1 MSHLQESSPS
11 ELGAG
16 DPRAFATFPALFQER
31 VTATPDA
38 PAVESGEVSWT
49 YAELNARANRIA
61 HWLIGRGVGP
71 ERLVGVS
78 LPRSAEQV
86 AVLLGIM
93 KAGGAYLPID
103 ADYPGERVRYMAAD
117 AAPALVLTTRATAGG
132 LAADLS
138 AGRACPDVVAVDE
151 PALVRAWARH
161 PDSDPVDTDRAAPLD
176 PAHPAYVIYTS
187 GSTGRPKG
195 VTVTHTGL
203 AALRAVHTAR
213 FELAPGSRVLQCA
226 SPSFDVSVWD
236 LIMGLTTGV
245 TLVLPQQP
253 RLVGDEL
260 AAALADRRI
269 THVSLPPSVVNTLP
283 ADAPRTLT
291 GLRVLSL
298 AGEACP
304 PDLIARWAPG
314 RLVMNAYGP
323 TETTCAA
330 TVARLLP
337 APRVPIGTAV
347 PGTRLHVLDD
357 RLVPVA
363 AGSPGELY
371 VAGPG
376 VARGYLGRPG
386 TTADRFVADPFGAP
400 GERMYRTGDL
410 VRQADDGQLEYLG
423 RTDDQ
428 IKIRG
433 LRIEVGEI
441 EATLA
446 SHPRVSQAVVIA
458 HEGRDSGR
466 QLVGY
471 AVPADAAVDAV
482 AAGGSRAGG
491 GTGYLDLS
499 SGFATGELRTF
510 LARRLPDFMVPA
522 TVMVLDRLP
531 LTTNG
536 KVDKK
541 ALPEPE
547 FKGSAYRAPRTVEEE
562 VLAGAFAAVLG
573 LDRVGID
580 DDFFAVG
587 GDSIQ
592 SIQVVS
598 RARAE
603 GLEISAREVFESRTV
618 ARLAEAAV
626 ANKLS
631 GAVTVLEEL
640 EGGGVGW
647 MPLLPVAR
655 LLRGWGPGFDRFL
668 QAMVLDLP
676 AGISEQ
682 QLVGVLGAVIDRHDL
697 LRAKLVEDGGGGLE
711 VAPAGSV
718 DVAGLLKRVECDG
731 VWESEAWHAALMAEL
746 EAVAASLD
754 PRAGV
759 IAKFVWFAPTGDT
772 PGRLLVALHHL
783 VVDGV
788 SWRIL
793 MPDLAVAWEQVRD
806 GRTPEL
812 PAVATSMRRWA
823 HALAEEATSD
833 KRTAELALWQQIVD
847 GPDPVLGARRLDPAV
862 DVIATLTETRVQ
874 LPTQVTEALLTTV
887 PAAFHGEVNDGLL
900 AGLALALAKWRQTR
914 GTEESSALIRLEG
927 HGREEAAAPG
937 ADLSETVGWFTSV
950 FPVRLDL
957 AGADLDDAING
968 GPAAARVLKA
978 VKEQLRAI
986 PDKGIGYGLLRHLNP
1001 HTAQV
1006 LAAHGHG
1013 QVGFNYLG
1021 RFSTHTDMPAHA
1033 QNLGFTQVP
1042 GITGLDALDAAQ
1054 DQAMP
1059 ALMEVDINASVTDTP
1074 EGPQLGALFTAPSGI
1089 LTHAEVQEL
1098 ADLWCT
1104 ALEGLARHAAQS
1116 GAGGL
1121 TPSDIPL
1128 VHATQA
1134 DIEAW
1139 EEQFPGLTDVWPTSP
1154 LQSGLLFHTAMAAEA
1169 GASFDAYQVQY
1180 VLHLSG
1186 RIDPA
1191 RMRAAGQAVL
1201 DRHPA
1206 LRTAFVNGADGGN
1219 LVQLVVDGVDLP
1231 WQEADL
1237 GDDEAV
1243 EDFLAE
1249 DLKRHFDPLR
1259 PPMLRLALARRDE
1272 ERHDLV
1278 LTAHHALFDGWSLPL
1293 LVQDLLRCYADDGA
1307 APAQPPARTYRDYLA
1322 WLAQQDPEVSAEA
1335 WRAELDGVDEP
1346 TLLAPGVRAGADS
1359 AGIAQV
1365 SVPLSAPQAQELAR
1379 RAAEAGVTLNTVVQ
1393 GAWGILLSQ
1402 LTNRQDVLLSATV
1415 AGRPPAMPGVDSV
1428 VGMFLNTLPVR
1439 VRCSPG
1445 DSIGDLLTGLQE
1457 RQAALLD
1464 HHHYGLTDIHEAT
1477 GLKALFDTI
1486 VGFESFPMD
1495 RAGIAEASAAA
1506 GIAVTGIRAFTAS
1519 HYPVTVLVYPDGP
1532 HPRLDVQYQRSVFD
1546 RDTADD
1552 LAARFARVLRQ
1563 FAADPALPVAAVDI
1577 LEPAERRRMLERAH
1591 AAAEPVPD
1599 TTVPG
1604 LVTRQTALTPDA
1616 VAVACADV
1624 TYTYRELET
1633 RADRIARELIA
1644 RGAGPEAV
1652 VGLALPRSADLVVGM
1667 LAVLKSGAGYLPIDP
1682 TYPSHRLDF
1691 VLAQARPRLILTD
1704 TATAGA
1710 LPASDVPQLRLDE
1723 LTLDGAPATP
1733 VTDADRSA
1741 PLEPDHMAYVMYT
1754 SGSTGTPKGV
1764 VITHS
1769 NVVNGVTQL
1778 AARVG
1783 GGAGVRML
1791 AGTSVNFD
1799 VSVFETFTTLATGGT
1814 VEVVRD
1820 ALALVEPGAP
1830 EVGVVS
1836 TVPSVFAEMADRI
1849 AERAGGDASAG
1860 PGTGGCTPGSGPD
1873 TLVFAGEALPASLVR
1888 RVRDAMPGVTVVN
1901 AYGQSETFY
1910 ATVFAL
1916 AADTEW
1922 QGVGSTPIGTPL
1934 GNMRTYVLGPTLTPV
1949 PPGVVGELYV
1959 AGNIG
1964 RGYHGRAAL
1973 TADRFV
1979 ADPYGPAGGRMYRTG
1994 DLARWNADGQ
2004 LEYRGRSDAQVK
2016 VRGFRI
2022 EPAEVEAAL
2031 TAHPEVAQAVVV
2043 ARDDGGPAG
2052 RRLVAYVVPDGGA
2065 GGGTAA
2071 ADGGTAGT
2079 GGGTAGAGGGVAGLR
2094 DFVAGRL
2101 PGHLV
2106 PSAFVTLERLPLAP
2120 NGKVDRGA
2128 LPEPEFAGN
2137 GYRAPRTPREEALC
2151 ALFAEVLGVRRAG
2164 IDDDFFDLGGHSLL
2178 ATKLISRIRA
2188 VLGAEVALRTLFAH
2202 PSVAGLAPALAD
2214 GPGARV
2220 PLVPAAR
2227 RPERLPLSFAQ
2238 QGLWF
2243 LDKLQGPSATY
2254 NMPYVLHLT
2263 GALDVPALE
2272 SALGD
2277 LVARHEP
2284 LRTLCPTTG
2293 GKPHQHVL
2301 DPSEATVELR
2311 VREVAEDDLDAAVAG
2326 AARHAFDL
2334 AGEVPLRAHLFT
2346 LGAERAALVLVFH
2359 HIAVDGWSLA
2369 PLTRDLT
2376 AAYTARLAGAAPD
2389 WPPLP
2394 VRYADHTLWQHELLG
2409 APDDPD
2415 SLLSGRHAYWE
2426 EQLADLPEQITLPGD
2441 RPRPAALA
2449 HTGDTATFALDAE
2462 LHRGLVDL
2470 ARSSGATVHMVLQ
2483 AATAA
2488 LLTRLGAGTDIA
2500 VGSGSAGR
2508 ADDQLTDVVGM
2519 FVNTLVLRTDT
2530 SGNPAFTDL
2539 LAQVRETSLA
2549 AYAHEVPFETLVE
2562 RLNPRRSTS
2571 RHPLFQVALTLQNN
2585 EEARFELPGLRV
2597 RAETV
2602 GTGTSRYDLLLSVA
2616 EEFAGAGGSGASGA
2630 SGASGGSGRGGTPAG
2645 VAVEVEYSTE
2655 LFDAAT
2661 VEAFLDRWRRLLTA
2675 VVADPGVRVG
2685 AVDLLTEAER
2695 RLLLA
2700 PAEEV
2705 PYFEAAASDAV
2716 VSGAAVPEA
2725 AALGATTLAELFEA
2739 RVLAHP
2745 DGPAAVDGEHS
2756 CSYVELNE
2764 RANRIAHWLI
2774 GRGIGPE
2781 QVVAVLLPRSCE
2793 QLAAVLGIAKA
2804 GATHLPIDPTYPADR
2819 IAFLA
2824 EDARPALVLT
2834 DAATAD
2840 GLPPELRDALDGA
2853 EGPGGLGASGDLSAH
2868 GPGDLGGLVA
2878 VDAPDIRAA
2887 WRQAPTT
2894 DPTDADRTA
2903 PLTPAHAAYLIYTSG
2918 STGRPKGVVATHT
2931 GLAGLGAALAERA
2944 RVTSDSRVLQLSS
2957 VSFDASVLE
2966 YAMAFRSGATLVV
2979 PAQPRLV
2986 GQELMREL
2994 AEQRITHAFIPPS
3007 VLATLPPEAPAALT
3021 DLRDLVVGAEA
3032 CPPDLVAR
3040 WSPGRRLLNGYG
3052 PTEITALATISRPM
3066 TGARV
3071 PIGLPLPR
3079 TRLHVLDEHLA
3090 LTPPGT
3096 PGELYVEGAGLARG
3110 YLGRPALTADRFV
3123 ANPHGAP
3130 GSRLYRTGDLVRRA
3144 ADGQLEYL
3152 GRTDDQVK
3160 VRGIRIEPGEIQ
3172 AALTAHPGVAQ
3183 AVVTVREGNGSRHL
3197 VGHVVPVGSSA
3208 PVESDAFSDLD
3219 VDLATVVSAR
3229 ELRRFLA
3236 ARLPEFMV
3244 PAVFVVL
3251 DRLPLTP
3258 NGKVDHRALPEPEFT
3273 GGDYRAPRSAAEQV
3287 LAGAFAEVLGLGRVG
3302 VDDDFFAV
3310 GGDSIRS
3317 IQVVSRARAQGVEIT
3332 PRQIFECR
3340 TVAELAV
3347 AAAPE
3352 GPGADTAL
3360 PVLEELEGGGVGWMP
3375 LLPVARHLTAELGSH
3390 IGRFSQSS
3398 VLDLPAGIDEAGLV
3412 ATLRAVVDHH
3422 DVLRSRFM
3430 SESEGAEGGLEVAAP
3445 GSVDVAPLVHR
3456 VECDGDW
3463 DPATWQQTAEAELD
3477 AATGRLDP
3485 AAGVMAQFV
3494 WFDTAGAETTGA
3506 ETTGAETP
3514 GRLIVVLHHL
3524 VVDGVSWRILV
3535 PDLAAA
3541 WEQVKA
3547 GRTPQLAP
3555 VATSLRRWSHALKDE
3570 ANSETRT
3577 AELPLWQR
3585 VLDGPDP
3592 DLGARPFDSSVDTA
3606 ATVDHLWVELPVA
3619 VTDSLL
3625 TTVPAAFH
3633 GGVNDGLLAALA
3645 LAVSRWRDERG
3656 VAESSTLIRLEG
3668 HGREEYVAPGADVSR
3683 TLGWFTSM
3691 FPVRL
3696 DVAGHDVAEAFAGG
3710 RAAGSVVKAVK
3721 EQLLAVP
3728 DKGIGFGLL
3737 RYLNP
3742 DTARALEGR
3751 PTGQIAF
3758 NYLGRFS
3765 ADDMP
3770 EELRGLGWSI
3780 APDTDA
3786 LIADPDAEMPALATV
3801 ELNAYVTDGA
3811 GGPRLSA
3818 RFGFPA
3824 GLLAEGEVRR
3834 LADLWREALDGLTRH
3849 AATPDAGGLTPSD
3862 VPLVSVGQSDIEA
3875 WEAAHPGLTDV
3886 WPLTPMQ
3893 SGLLYHSALGAD
3905 EHDAYQVRLVLHLS
3919 GQVDPERMRAAGQA
3933 LLDRYANLRAAFVT
3947 DARGEQVQLIVDG
3960 VQLPW
3965 TEADFSDLPARERE
3979 AALEGLLA
3987 EDQVTHFDPAS
3998 APLLR
4003 MCLVK
4008 MDDNLSELVFSA
4020 HHVLYDGWSFP
4031 MLIQDLLRLYGSH
4044 GDATDLPRVRSY
4056 REFLAWLSQQDRGEA
4071 ARAWAQ
4077 EMDGVEEPTLLAP
4090 GAPDTPGRSEPGT
4103 VEVPLPTEDARTL
4116 SRRASELG
4124 ITLNTLV
4131 QGAWALTLGQL
4142 TGRQDV
4148 TFGATVSG
4156 RPPSV
4161 TGVDTMVGLFINT
4174 LPVRVTA
4181 EPGQTLAQLLT
4192 GLQDRQAALLDHQ
4205 HHSLSDIQ
4213 QAVGLD
4219 SLFDTM
4225 VGFDSYPIDTVS
4237 LADAYSAA
4245 GVAVTGLGAVSGTHY
4260 PLTVVADAEPRLR
4273 LLLQYQ
4279 HHVFDR
4285 AAVVSVAERF
4295 ARVLRQLAEDPQLPV
4310 GRLDTLSPAEREQV
4324 LHAFNDTGPSVPES
4338 TLPRLF
4344 ERQVAA
4350 TPDAVAV
4357 THRGTSWTYRT
4368 LDERANRV
4376 AHWLLAQGA
4385 GPGRIIGTALPRSA
4399 ELIAVLL
4406 GIAKAGAAHLPVDP
4420 DYPADRIAQV
4430 IGDARPALTLTTLAT
4445 APRLP
4450 DDLPT
4455 RVVAVDA
4462 PDVRAAWERAATTS
4476 PGDADRGAPLTTAH
4490 TAYVIHTSG
4499 STGRPKGVAVP
4510 HAGLAGLGT
4519 ALAARARVSPGSRV
4533 LQLASAAFDASILEC
4548 TMALC
4553 GGAALV
4559 VPEQPRLA
4567 GEELARCLAEHRITH
4582 AFIPPSVL
4590 ATLPADAPGTLTGL
4604 RGLLVGA
4611 EACPPDLAARWAP
4624 GRRLLNVYGP
4634 TEATSVTTLS
4644 EPLTGERAPIGTPLP
4659 HARLYV
4665 LDPWLALTPPG
4676 APGELYIEG
4685 PGLAHGYLGQP
4696 ALTAARFTANP
4707 YGPPGS
4713 RLYRTG
4719 DLVRLGSDGQL
4730 EYLGRTDDQVKVRG
4744 FRIEPGEIQ
4753 AVLTAQTAVSQ
4764 AVVTT
4769 RHDDAG
4775 ELRLVA
4781 YVVPAPSAEL
4791 SVPALRDTLAE
4802 RLPAPMVPSAFVT
4815 LDAIPLTVGGKVDR
4829 RALPAPER
4837 AVGGAGRAPR
4847 SPREETLCAL
4857 FADVLDASAVTVDDG
4872 FFDLGGHSLL
4882 ATKLISRI
4890 RTALG
4895 VEVTLRTLFTHPTVA
4910 GLAAALGDGGPSVTQ
4925 APLVRADRRPER
4937 LPLSFAQRRLWFL
4950 HRLEGPS
4957 ATYNMPFVLRLGG
4970 ALDVAALESAVCDVV
4985 ARHETLRT
4993 VFPMA
4998 DGKPYQQVLDPRAAR
5013 PPLRVRRVTDAEL
5026 PGALDESAR
5035 YAFDL
5040 SAEIPVRAW
5049 LFEVGPD
5056 EHVLTVVVHHIAG
5069 DGWSLAPFARDLA
5082 AAYTARRAGDA
5093 PAWEPLPVQYA
5104 DYTLWQHDLL
5114 GDADDPGS
5122 RFSEQYAYWAR
5133 QLGGLPEQV
5142 TLPADRPRPA
5152 ALSSRGD
5159 LVRLSLDADLHQGVT
5174 DLARG
5179 AGATPFMVLQAAM
5192 AALLTRLGAGTDIP
5206 IGSGVAGRTDENL
5219 KDLIGL
5225 FVNTLV
5231 LRTDTSGDP
5240 AFADLLARVRE
5251 TSLAAYS
5258 HQDIPFEGLVERL
5271 NPQRSPSHH
5280 PLFQIVLVLQNNEE
5294 ARFDLPGLQVRTV
5307 TTGTGTSRYD
5317 VLLSLSET
5325 FRDRTTPA
5333 GVTVDVEYSTDL
5345 FDPATIEVFV
5355 ARWERLLRA
5364 VVADPGLRIG
5374 AADLLTGAE
5383 RAELL
5388 AAPERADADVA
5399 PATLPELFEAAV
5411 RATPSATAVESGKLL
5426 WSYAELNERAN
5437 RIAHWLIG
5445 QGIGPEDLVG
5455 VAVPRSCEQVAA
5467 VLGVTKAGA
5476 AHLPVDPEYP
5486 ADRVAHLVGDARPAL
5501 VLTTRETARRLP
5513 ADLSARLTAVDAP
5526 ETLAAWARSA
5536 ATDPT
5541 DTDRTAALT
5550 PAHPAYVIYTS
5561 GSTGRP
5567 KGVTLTHAG
5576 LAPLRATQLRDLA
5589 PGPGARV
5596 LQAAS
5601 TGFDVA
5607 AWDLLM
5613 SLTTGATLILPPQPR
5628 LVGDELARA
5637 LAGRRVTHVT
5647 LPPSVVATLPAD
5659 APETLGGLR
5668 VLTVAGEAC
5677 PPELAARWAPGRRLM
5692 NGYGPT
5698 EVTCDATM
5706 ARLTSGPRVPI
5717 GTAAVGTRLYVLDER
5732 LGLTPPGVPGELY
5745 VAGPGLAR
5753 GYLGRAALTADRFV
5767 ADPYGP
5773 AGSRMYRT
5781 GDLVRRAADGQLEY
5795 LGRGDEQLKIRGFRV
5810 EPGEVQAALTDQPGV
5825 ARAVVTTHDT
5835 EAGDRRL
5842 VAYVVPATDDDTGER
5857 HVAQW
5862 RNVYDAVY
5870 GEAPDV
5876 PLGTDFHGWN
5886 STYTGRPLPI
5896 EEMREWRDATVALI
5910 REHRPRHVLEIGAGS
5925 GLLLGPLAPDVES
5938 YWATDLSAASVDR
5951 LAALTGHWDHVRV
5964 RHQPAHDFTG
5974 LPAGHFDTIVLN
5986 SVAQYFPGHPYLTRV
6001 LDRAVAH
6008 LAPGGRVVVGDIRH
6022 HGLLPALQTAAHA
6035 PRDGI
6040 TTTPGLYD
6048 AVQRSVLT
6056 EEELLVHPGY
6066 FTDYA
6071 HRNPDT
6077 TGVDIRLKQ
6086 ATAHNEL
6093 SRHRYDAVLHTAPRP
6108 ADLTTAPTLSWP
6120 GDGDPADPAATLSG
6134 LTAAADGPLRV
6145 TGIPNARLTREV
6157 AAHRAAS
6164 GHTPLEHI
6172 RHLLAHADTTA
6183 VDPEDVHR
6191 WARER
6196 GRTVRTTWSGHALD
6210 AFDALILPP
6219 GADGAHVGTYA
6230 GTAPP
6235 AAPANSP
6242 AGTAATADL
6251 LTAVRRSLKER
6262 LPAPMVPS
6270 ALVPV
6275 TEVPLTPNGKINYRA
6290 LPSPDHRSAGDGRAP
6305 RTPREEILCALF
6317 AEALALPAPVT
6328 VDDDFFD
6335 LGGHS
6340 LLATKL
6346 ISRIRTALGAE
6357 LPLRLLFA
6365 HPTVARL
6372 APHLDTAARAQTPL
6386 APAVRQPERL
6396 PLSFAQQRLWFLHQL
6411 EGPSPTYNM
6420 PFVLHLTGDLDV
6432 EALTAALGD
6441 VVARHETLRTVFP
6454 VTDGKPHQHVLDP
6467 REAPLD
6473 LPVRRVREDEL
6484 PAAVA
6489 AAARHAFS
6497 LTDEPPLRACL
6508 FTLTP
6513 TRSVLVL
6520 VLHHIAADGWSLTPL
6535 TRDLTTA
6542 YTARRAGGAPDW
6554 VPLPVQYADYT
6565 LWQHD
6570 LLGDADDPDSRYGRQ
6585 HAYWADRLAELPE
6598 QVTLPADRPRPAN
6611 PAHTGAFT
6619 RFTVDARLHQRV
6631 TELARAAGATVQMV
6645 FQAAM
6650 AALLSRLG
6658 AGDDIAIGTPIAGRT
6673 DAGLDDLVGFF
6684 VNTLVLRTDTSGN
6697 PAFTDL
6703 LAQVREASLAAYTH
6717 QDVPFESLVE
6727 KLNPRRSASRHPLFQ
6742 VALAL
6747 QNNEQAHFD
6756 LPGLRVRTEGAAT
6769 GTSRYDLLLT
6779 LSERFEGRATPA
6791 GLVIGVEY
6799 STELFDAATVEA
6811 FVDRWRRLLAA
6822 VAADPALRIGDADL
6836 LTTAERDRLLAPA
6849 ELPDEAAVEPVTL
6862 PALFRARVRATP
6874 DAPAVVEGARTW
6886 SYGELNERANRI
6898 AHWLIGQGVRP
6909 EQPVGVALPR
6919 SGEQIAAVLGITKA
6933 GAAHLPVDPSYPADR
6948 ITFLTADARPAL
6960 VLTDRSTARDLPA
6973 ELPAPLVHLDAPEVR
6988 DALARARDTDPTDA
7002 DRTTPLTPAHL
7013 AYVIHTSGSTGRP
7026 KGVAATHAG
7035 LAGLGAALAVRAGV
7049 TADSRVLQ
7057 LSSASFDASVLEYTM
7072 AFRAGAALVVP
7083 DQPRLAGQELADALA
7098 EHRITH
7104 AFVPPSVLATLPADA
7119 PRALTG
7125 LRTLMVGAE
7134 ACPSDLVDRWAPGRR
7149 LLNGYGPT
7157 ETTALATI
7165 SRPMADGRAPIGV
7178 PLPHTRAHVLDER
7191 LGLTPP
7197 GTPGELYIEGPALA
7211 RGYLGQPALTASR
7224 FTANPYGPP
7233 GSRLYRTGDLVR
7245 LGADGQL
7252 EYLGR
7257 TDDQVKIRGFRIEP
7271 GEIQAALTAQP
7282 SVSQAVVTTRQS
7294 DKDDLRLIAY
7304 VVPAVPGELPLPELR
7319 TALQEQLP
7327 AHLVPSAI
7335 VPLDA
7340 VPLTP
7345 NGKVDRRALPAP
7357 GLPAT
7362 TGGRAPR
7369 SPREEI
7375 LCTLFAEVLGIGEVG
7390 VDDSFFDLGGHSLL
7404 ATTLISRIRTTLGAE
7419 VPLRVVFVHAT
7430 AARLAAH
7437 LDDATDGDNSLDVL
7451 LPLRTGGDLP
7461 PLFCVHQGGG
7471 DSWSYANLLPLL
7483 SADFPVYGLQSRLLR
7498 HPDDVPASID
7508 EIAADCVE
7516 QMRRVQPT
7524 GPYHLLGHSFGG
7536 IVSHAMAALLERS
7549 GERVEVIV
7557 SLDSEPARPV
7567 PDHEL
7572 ERMDDTGR
7580 IYATLLE
7587 LMGADPET
7595 DRLTYEQFTEAAR
7608 TTGTALGSL
7617 SEEEVAALVRRT
7629 RHFVRLAGQ
7638 HRHER
7643 VSTDML
7649 LFAATDREPPLVTA
7663 EMWQGYVDGDITRHL
7678 VRSKHHTLVRPDVL
7692 RSVVPLVEERL
7703 RRSAGAPGGPRSA

>member
-1 MSHLQESSPS
+1 MTHHQESSAADTA
-11 ELGAG
+11 ELRAG
-16 DPRAFATFPALFQER
+16 DPRSFATFPALFQER
-31 VTATPDA
+31 VAATPDA
-38 PAVESGEVSWT
+38 PAVESGDLSWT
-49 YAELNARANRIA
+49 YGELNARANRIA

-103 ADYPGERVRYMAAD
+103 SDYPGERVRYMAAD
-117 AAPALVLTTRATAGG
+117 AAPALVLTTRAAATG
-132 LAADLS
+132 LSADLS
-138 AGRACPDVVAVDE
+138 AGQAEQPGQTHQPGRTGHTSQTGQESAQAGPEVVAVDE

-161 PDSDPVDTDRAAPLD
+161 PDTDPTEADRIAPLD

-203 AALRAVHTAR
+203 AALRAVHAAR
-213 FELAPGSRVLQCA
+213 FGLTPGSRVLQCA

-236 LIMGLTTGV
+236 LIMSLTTGV
-245 TLVLPQQP
+245 TLVLPPQL

-260 AAALADRRI
+260 AATLAHRRI

-283 ADAPRTLT
+283 ADAPRALT
-291 GLRVLSL
+291 ELRVLSL

-357 RLVPVA
+357 RLAPVPQ
-363 AGSPGELY
+363 GSPGELY

-400 GERMYRTGDL
+400 GHRMYRTGDL
-410 VRQADDGQLEYLG
+410 VREADDGQLEYLG

-428 IKIRG
+428 VKIRG

-446 SHPRVSQAVVIA
+446 SHPRVTQAVVIA
-458 HEGRDSGR
+458 HEGRGSGK

-471 AVPADAAVDAV
+471 AVPADADSAS
-482 AAGGSRAGG
+482 AGGSRAGG

-547 FKGSAYRAPRTVEEE
+547 FKGGAYRAPRTAEEE

-573 LDRVGID
+573 LERVGID

-603 GLEISAREVFESRTV
+603 GLEVSAREVFESRTV
-618 ARLAEAAV
+618 ARLAEVAV
-626 ANKLS
+626 ANRLS

-647 MPLLPVAR
+647 MPLLPVAQ

-676 AGISEQ
+676 EGIEAG
-682 QLVGVLGAVIDRHDL
+682 QLAATLSAVIDRHDL
-697 LRAKLVEDGGGGLE
+697 LRARLVESDGGGGLE

-718 DVAGLLKRVECDG
+718 DVNALITRVECDG
-731 VWESEAWHAALMAEL
+731 DWASAAWHASLMAEL
-746 EAVAASLD
+746 ETAAASLD
-754 PRAGV
+754 PASGV
-759 IAKFVWFAPTGDT
+759 IARFVWFDPTDAGDGAA

-812 PAVATSMRRWA
+812 APVATSMRRWA
-823 HALAEEATSD
+823 HALAEEATST
-833 KRTAELALWQQIVD
+833 KRTAELELWQSIVE
-847 GPDPVLGARRLDPAV
+847 GPDPVLGARRLDPAL

-874 LPTQVTEALLTTV
+874 LPAQVTEALLTTV

-914 GTEESSALIRLEG
+914 GTDESSSLIRLEG

-957 AGADLDDAING
+957 TDADLDDALNG

-1001 HTAQV
+1001 HTAHV

-1033 QNLGFTQVP
+1033 QGLGFTQATDVEE
-1042 GITGLDALDAAQ
+1042 LAELDAAQ

-1059 ALMEVDINASVTDTP
+1059 APAEVDINASVTDTP
-1074 EGPQLGALFTAPSGI
+1074 QGPQLGALFTAPTGV
-1089 LTHAEVQEL
+1089 LTRAEVQEL

-1104 ALEGLARHAAQS
+1104 ALEGLARHAAQT

-1128 VHATQA
+1128 VTATQS

-1139 EEQFPGLTDVWPTSP
+1139 EEQFPGLSDVWPTSP
-1154 LQSGLLFHTAMAAEA
+1154 LQSGLLFHTAMAAES
-1169 GASFDAYQVQY
+1169 GTSFDAYQVQY

-1186 RIDPA
+1186 RIEPA
-1191 RMRAAGQAVL
+1191 RMRAAGQAML

-1206 LRTAFVNGADGGN
+1206 LRTAFVNGTDGGD
-1219 LVQLVVDGVDLP
+1219 LVQLVVDGVELP
-1231 WQEADL
+1231 WQEVDL
-1237 GDDEAV
+1237 GGTEQAF

-1249 DLKRHFDPLR
+1249 DLKHHFDPLR
-1259 PPMLRLALARRDE
+1259 PPMLRLSLIKRDEKRDGERDE

-1278 LTAHHALFDGWSLPL
+1278 FTAHHALFDGWSLPL
-1293 LVQDLLRCYADDGA
+1293 LVQDLLRCYADGGA
-1307 APAQPPARTYRDYLA
+1307 QARPPARTYRDYLA

-1335 WRAELDGVDEP
+1335 WRHELDGVDEP

-1359 AGIAQV
+1359 AGIDQV
-1365 SVPLSAPQAQELAR
+1365 SVPLSAPRARELGR

-1393 GAWGILLSQ
+1393 GAWGLLLSQ
-1402 LTNRQDVLLSATV
+1402 LTNRQDVVLSATV
-1415 AGRPPAMPGVDSV
+1415 AGRPPTMPGVDSI

-1439 VRCSPG
+1439 FRCAPSG
-1445 DSIGDLLTGLQE
+1445 TLADLLTGLQE

-1464 HHHYGLTDIHEAT
+1464 HHHYGLTEIHEAT

-1486 VGFESFPMD
+1486 IGFESFPMD
-1495 RAGIAEASAAA
+1495 RSGIAEASAAA
-1506 GIAVTGIRAFTAS
+1506 GITVSGIRAFTAS
-1519 HYPVTVLVYPDGP
+1519 HYPVTVFVYPDGP
-1532 HPRLDVQYQRSVFD
+1532 QPRLDLQYQRNVFD
-1546 RDTADD
+1546 RETADD

-1577 LEPAERRRMLERAH
+1577 LEPAEHRRLLERAH

-1604 LVTRQTALTPDA
+1604 LVARQTARTPEA
-1616 VAVACADV
+1616 VAVACGDV
-1624 TYTYRELET
+1624 TYTYRELDA
-1633 RADRIARELIA
+1633 RANRLARELIA
-1644 RGAGPEAV
+1644 RGAGPETV

-1667 LAVLKSGAGYLPIDP
+1667 LAVLRSGAGYLPIDP
-1682 TYPSHRLDF
+1682 KYPSHRLDF
-1691 VLAQARPRLILTD
+1691 VLAEARPTLILTD
-1704 TATAGA
+1704 TGTAGV

-1723 LTLDGAPATP
+1723 LTLDGSPSAP
-1733 VTDADRSA
+1733 VTDAERRA
-1741 PLEPDHMAYVMYT
+1741 PLGPDHMAYVMYT

-1764 VITHS
+1764 VITHA

-1783 GGAGVRML
+1783 GGAGTRML

-1830 EVGVVS
+1830 TVGVVS

-1849 AERAGGDASAG
+1849 AGTTTGGDTIDEPG
-1860 PGTGGCTPGSGPD
+1860 PGGRAPGSGPG

-1888 RVRDAMPGVTVVN
+1888 RVREAMPGVTVVN

-1910 ATVFAL
+1910 ATTFAL
-1916 AADTEW
+1916 AADADW

-1934 GNMRTYVLGPTLTPV
+1934 GNMRTYVLGPALTPV

-1979 ADPYGPAGGRMYRTG
+1979 ADPFGPAGGRMYRTG

-2016 VRGFRI
+2016 VRGFRV

-2031 TAHPEVAQAVVV
+2031 TAHPDVAQAVVV

-2052 RRLVAYVVPDGGA
+2052 RRLVAYVVRDGDGGA
-2065 GGGTAA
+2065 GEGT
-2071 ADGGTAGT
+2071 
-2079 GGGTAGAGGGVAGLR
+2079 AGLR
-2094 DFVAGRL
+2094 DFLSGRL
-2101 PGHLV
+2101 PDYLV
-2106 PSAFVTLERLPLAP
+2106 PSAFLTLERLPLTP

-2128 LPEPEFAGN
+2128 LPEPEFTGA

-2178 ATKLISRIRA
+2178 ATKLISRIRT
-2188 VLGAEVALRTLFAH
+2188 VLGAEVPLRTLFAH
-2202 PSVAGLAPALAD
+2202 PSVARLAPALAE
-2214 GPGARV
+2214 GPGART
-2220 PLVPAAR
+2220 PLAPAVR

-2243 LDKLQGPSATY
+2243 LHELQGPSATY

-2263 GALDVPALE
+2263 GTLDLHALE

-2284 LRTLCPTTG
+2284 LRTVYPTTG

-2301 DPSEATVELR
+2301 DPREAAVGLP
-2311 VREVAEDDLDAAVAG
+2311 VRDVAEDDLAAAVAG

-2334 AGEVPLRAHLFT
+2334 SGEVPLRAHLFR
-2346 LGAERAALVLVFH
+2346 LAPERSALVLVFH

-2369 PLTRDLT
+2369 PLARDLAT
-2376 AAYTARLAGAAPD
+2376 AYTARLAGTAPD

-2394 VRYADHTLWQHELLG
+2394 VRYADHTLWQHDLLG
-2409 APDDPD
+2409 AADDPD
-2415 SLLSGRHAYWE
+2415 SLLSRQHAYWA
-2426 EQLADLPEQITLPGD
+2426 EQLAGLPEQVTLPGD
-2441 RPRPAALA
+2441 RPRPPALA
-2449 HTGDTATFALDAE
+2449 HTGDTATFALDAA

-2470 ARSSGATVHMVLQ
+2470 ARSSGTTVHMVLQ

-2500 VGSGSAGR
+2500 VGSGTAGR
-2508 ADDQLTDVVGM
+2508 EDDQLTDVVGM
-2519 FVNTLVLRTDT
+2519 FVNMLVLRTDT
-2530 SGNPAFTDL
+2530 SGNPAFADL
-2539 LAQVRETSLA
+2539 LARVRETSLA
-2549 AYAHEVPFETLVE
+2549 AYAHDVPFETLVE
-2562 RLNPRRSTS
+2562 RLNPRRSAS

-2602 GTGTSRYDLLLSVA
+2602 GTGTSRYDLLLSVSETFA
-2616 EEFAGAGGSGASGA
+2616 RAGATEG
-2630 SGASGGSGRGGTPAG
+2630 GGTPAG
-2645 VAVEVEYSTE
+2645 VTVDVEYSTE
-2655 LFDAAT
+2655 LYDAAT
-2661 VEAFLDRWRRLLTA
+2661 VEAFVERWRRLLTA
-2675 VVADPGVRVG
+2675 VAADPGLRVG

-2695 RLLLA
+2695 RLLLS

-2705 PYFEAAASDAV
+2705 PHSDAVSPEAAAS
-2716 VSGAAVPEA
+2716 
-2725 AALGATTLAELFEA
+2725 GATTLAELFEDRA
-2739 RVLAHP
+2739 LAHP
-2745 DGPAAVDGEHS
+2745 DGTAVVDGQLS
-2756 CSYVELNE
+2756 WSYRELNE

-2774 GRGIGPE
+2774 GQGIGPE
-2781 QVVAVLLPRSCE
+2781 RVVAVVLPRSCE

-2824 EDARPALVLT
+2824 GDARPALTLT
-2834 DAATAD
+2834 DRATAD
-2840 GLPPELRDALDGA
+2840 GLPPEPHRA
-2853 EGPGGLGASGDLSAH
+2853 LSAL
-2868 GPGDLGGLVA
+2868 GGGLVA
-2878 VDAPDIRAA
+2878 VDAPDVRAA
-2887 WRQAPTT
+2887 WRQAPAT
-2894 DPTDADRTA
+2894 DPTDAARTT

-2918 STGRPKGVVATHT
+2918 STGHPKGVTATHT

-2944 RVTSDSRVLQLSS
+2944 RATPGSRVLQLSS

-2966 YAMAFRSGATLVV
+2966 YAMAFRSGAALVI
-2979 PAQPRLV
+2979 PGEPRLV
-2986 GQELMREL
+2986 GEEL
-2994 AEQRITHAFIPPS
+2994 ARFLADQRITHAFIPPS
-3007 VLATLPPEAPAALT
+3007 VLATLPPGAPAALT
-3021 DLRDLVVGAEA
+3021 ELRDLIVGAEA

-3066 TGARV
+3066 TDDRV

-3110 YLGRPALTADRFV
+3110 YLGQPALTASRFT
-3123 ANPHGAP
+3123 ANPYGPP

-3144 ADGQLEYL
+3144 PDGQLEYL

-3160 VRGIRIEPGEIQ
+3160 IRGIRIEPGEIQ
-3172 AALTAHPGVAQ
+3172 AALTEHPGVAQ
-3183 AVVTVREGNGSRHL
+3183 AVVTVREGNGSRQL
-3197 VGHVVPVGSSA
+3197 VGYVVPVGSPAPEISSAPVGSSA
-3208 PVESDAFSDLD
+3208 PTASSASAESHALSDLD
-3219 VDLATVVSAR
+3219 VDLATVLSAR

-3244 PAVFVVL
+3244 PGVFVVL
-3251 DRLPLTP
+3251 DRLPLTS

-3273 GGDYRAPRSAAEQV
+3273 GGDYRAPGSAEEKV
-3287 LAGAFAEVLGLGRVG
+3287 LAGVFAEVLGLGRVG

-3347 AAAPE
+3347 AAAPG
-3352 GPGADTAL
+3352 GPGASAAPAGPKEL
-3360 PVLEELEGGGVGWMP
+3360 AELEGGGVGWMP
-3375 LLPVARHLTAELGSH
+3375 LLPLARYMTAELGSA
-3390 IGRFSQSS
+3390 ISRFSQSS
-3398 VLDLPAGIDEAGLV
+3398 VLDLPEDIEEAGLV
-3412 ATLRAVVDHH
+3412 ATLTAVVDHH
-3422 DVLRSRFM
+3422 DVLRSRFLT
-3430 SESEGAEGGLEVAAP
+3430 EGEGGLEVGAP
-3445 GSVDVAPLVHR
+3445 GTVDVASLVHR
-3456 VECDGDW
+3456 VEYAGEWSSDAW
-3463 DPATWQQTAEAELD
+3463 RQAAEAELD

-3494 WFDTAGAETTGA
+3494 WFDTAGSGA
-3506 ETTGAETP
+3506 A

-3541 WEQVKA
+3541 WEHVKA
-3547 GRTPQLAP
+3547 GRTPELAP

-3570 ANSETRT
+3570 ANSDTRT
-3577 AELPLWQR
+3577 AELPLWQGI
-3585 VLDGPDP
+3585 LDGPDP
-3592 DLGARPFDSSVDTA
+3592 DLGARLFDSSVDTS

-3619 VTDSLL
+3619 VTESLL

-3645 LAVSRWRDERG
+3645 LAVSRWREERG

-3737 RYLNP
+3737 RYLNA
-3742 DTARALEGR
+3742 DTSRALEGR
-3751 PTGQIAF
+3751 STGQIAF

-3786 LIADPDAEMPALATV
+3786 LIADLNADMPALATV

-3818 RFGFPA
+3818 RFGFPT
-3824 GLLAEGEVRR
+3824 GLLAEDEVRR

-3862 VPLVSVGQSDIEA
+3862 VPLVTARQSNIEA

-3893 SGLLYHSALGAD
+3893 SGLLYHSMLGAD

-3919 GQVDPERMRAAGQA
+3919 GQVDPHRMRAAGQA

-3947 DARGEQVQLIVDG
+3947 DARGELVQLIADDVE
-3960 VQLPW
+3960 LPW
-3965 TEADFSDLPARERE
+3965 AEADLSALAPDDREVALAR
-3979 AALEGLLA
+3979 LLA
-3987 EDQVTHFDPAS
+3987 EDQVTHFDPAT

-4044 GDATDLPRVRSY
+4044 GDPADLPRVRSY
-4056 REFLAWLSQQDRGEA
+4056 REFLAWLDRQDRGEA
-4071 ARAWAQ
+4071 ARAWAR
-4077 EMDGVEEPTLLAP
+4077 ELDGVEEPTLLAP
-4090 GAPDTPGRSEPGT
+4090 GAPDSPGRAEPGM

-4131 QGAWALTLGQL
+4131 QGAWALALGQL

-4174 LPVRVTA
+4174 LPVRVAA

-4192 GLQDRQAALLDHQ
+4192 GLQERQAALLDHQ

-4213 QAVGLD
+4213 RAIGLD

-4225 VGFDSYPIDTVS
+4225 IGFDSYPIDTVS

-4245 GVAVTGLGAVSGTHY
+4245 GVAVAGLSAVSGTHY
-4260 PLTVVADAEPRLR
+4260 PLTVVADAEPQLR

-4285 AAVVSVAERF
+4285 AAVVLVAERF
-4295 ARVLRQLAEDPQLPV
+4295 ARVLRQIADDPQLPV
-4310 GRLDTLSPAEREQV
+4310 DRVDTLSSAEREQV
-4324 LHAFNDTGPSVPES
+4324 LHGFNDTGLSVPQL
-4338 TLPRLF
+4338 TLPQLF
-4344 ERQVAA
+4344 ERHAA
-4350 TPDAVAV
+4350 AMPDAVAV
-4357 THRGTSWTYRT
+4357 THGGTSWTYRT

-4376 AHWLLAQGA
+4376 AHWLLAQGV
-4385 GPGRIIGTALPRSA
+4385 GTDQLVGTALPRSA

-4406 GIAKAGAAHLPVDP
+4406 GIAKAGAAHLPIDP
-4420 DYPADRIAQV
+4420 EYPADRIAHL
-4430 IGDARPALTLTTLAT
+4430 IRDARPALTLTTLDT

-4455 RVVAVDA
+4455 RAVAVDA
-4462 PDVRAAWERAATTS
+4462 PDVRAAWEGAAATR
-4476 PGDADRGAPLTTAH
+4476 PGDADRSAPLTTAH
-4490 TAYVIHTSG
+4490 TAYVIYTSG
-4499 STGRPKGVAVP
+4499 STGRPKGVTVT

-4519 ALAARARVSPGSRV
+4519 ALAARARVARGSRV
-4533 LQLASAAFDASILEC
+4533 LQLASAAFDASVLEH

-4567 GEELARCLAEHRITH
+4567 GQELADTLAGHRITH

-4590 ATLPADAPGTLTGL
+4590 ATLPADAPDTLTAL
-4604 RGLLVGA
+4604 RGLMVGA

-4634 TEATSVTTLS
+4634 TETTSVSTLS

-4659 HARLYV
+4659 HTRMYV
-4665 LDPWLALTPPG
+4665 LDARLNLTPPG

-4685 PGLAHGYLGQP
+4685 AGLARGYLGRP
-4696 ALTAARFTANP
+4696 ALTASRFTANP

-4719 DLVRLGSDGQL
+4719 DLVRLAPDGQL
-4730 EYLGRTDDQVKVRG
+4730 EFLGRTDDQVKVRG

-4753 AVLTAQTAVSQ
+4753 AALTAQPAVAQ
-4764 AVVTT
+4764 AVVTAHQDESGD
-4769 RHDDAG
+4769 R
-4775 ELRLVA
+4775 RLVA
-4781 YVVPAPSAEL
+4781 YVVPAASAEL
-4791 SVPALRDTLAE
+4791 SVPALRDALTEL
-4802 RLPAPMVPSAFVT
+4802 LPAPMVPSAFVT

-4837 AVGGAGRAPR
+4837 ASGGAGRAPR
-4847 SPREETLCAL
+4847 SPREEVLCAL
-4857 FADVLDASAVTVDDG
+4857 FAEVLDAAAVTVDDS

-4895 VEVTLRTLFTHPTVA
+4895 AEVALRTLFTHPTVA
-4910 GLAAALGDGGPSVTQ
+4910 GLAAALDDGGPSATQ
-4925 APLVRADRRPER
+4925 APLVRVERRPER
-4937 LPLSFAQRRLWFL
+4937 LPLSFAQQRLWFL

-4957 ATYNMPFVLRLGG
+4957 ATYNMPFVLRLSGE
-4970 ALDVAALESAVCDVV
+4970 LDVVALESAVCDLV

-4998 DGKPYQQVLDPRAAR
+4998 DGKPYQRVLDAQEAR
-5013 PPLRVRRVTDAEL
+5013 PPLRVRRVTDEEL
-5026 PGALDESAR
+5026 PGALDEAAR

-5040 SAEIPVRAW
+5040 GAEMPLRAW

-5056 EHVLTVVVHHIAG
+5056 ERVLTVVVHHIAG
-5069 DGWSLAPFARDLA
+5069 DGWSLAPLARDLA
-5082 AAYTARRAGDA
+5082 AAYTARRAGGA
-5093 PAWEPLPVQYA
+5093 PDWAPLPVQYA
-5104 DYTLWQHDLL
+5104 DYTLWQHELL
-5114 GDADDPGS
+5114 GDADDPDS
-5122 RFSEQYAYWAR
+5122 RFSEQYAYWAG

-5142 TLPADRPRPA
+5142 TIPADRPRPA
-5152 ALSSRGD
+5152 VLSTRGD

-5206 IGSGVAGRTDENL
+5206 IGSGVAGRTDEGL

-5258 HQDIPFEGLVERL
+5258 HQDVPFEGLVERL

-5294 ARFDLPGLQVRTV
+5294 ARFDLPGLRVRTV

-5333 GVTVDVEYSTDL
+5333 GVTVDVEYSTEL

-5388 AAPERADADVA
+5388 AAPERAEAEV
-5399 PATLPELFEAAV
+5399 PAATWPELFEAAV
-5411 RATPSATAVESGKLL
+5411 RATPDATAVESGKLL

-5445 QGIGPEDLVG
+5445 QGIGPEDLVA
-5455 VAVPRSCEQVAA
+5455 VALPRSCEQVAA

-5486 ADRVAHLVGDARPAL
+5486 ADRVAHLVEDARPAL

-5513 ADLSARLTAVDAP
+5513 AGLAARLTVVDAP
-5526 ETLAAWARSA
+5526 ETRAAWDRSP

-5541 DTDRTAALT
+5541 DAERTTALT

-5607 AWDLLM
+5607 VWDLLM
-5613 SLTTGATLILPPQPR
+5613 GLTTGATLILPTQPR

-5659 APETLGGLR
+5659 APETLGELR

-5698 EVTCDATM
+5698 EITCDATM
-5706 ARLTSGPRVPI
+5706 ARLTTGPRVPI

-5773 AGSRMYRT
+5773 AGTRMYRT

-5835 EAGDRRL
+5835 DDGDRQL

-5862 RNVYDAVY
+5862 GRVYDAVY
-5870 GEAPDV
+5870 TEAPDV

-5886 STYTGRPLPI
+5886 STYTGRPLPLD
-5896 EEMREWRDATVALI
+5896 EMREWRDATVALI

-5938 YWATDLSAASVDR
+5938 YLATDLSAASVDR
-5951 LAALTGHWDHVRV
+5951 LAALTAHWDHVRV
-5964 RHQPAHDFTG
+5964 RHQAAHDFTG

-5986 SVAQYFPGHPYLTRV
+5986 SVVQYFPGHPYLTGV
-6001 LDRAVAH
+6001 LDQALAH
-6008 LAPGGRVVVGDIRH
+6008 LAPGGRVIVGDVRH

-6035 PRDGI
+6035 PRGGV

-6066 FTDYA
+6066 FTAYA
-6071 HRNPDT
+6071 HRNPGT
-6077 TGVDIRLKQ
+6077 TGVDIRLKR

-6093 SRHRYDAVLHTAPRP
+6093 SRHRYDAVLHTAPHP
-6108 ADLTTAPTLSWP
+6108 ADLAAAPARPWP
-6120 GDGDPADPAATLSG
+6120 EDGSPADVAATLDG
-6134 LTAAADGPLRV
+6134 LAAAAEGPLRV

-6157 AAHRAAS
+6157 AAQRAAS
-6164 GHTPLEHI
+6164 GSTPLEHI
-6172 RHLLAHADTTA
+6172 RHLLAHADTRA

-6196 GRTVRTTWSGHALD
+6196 GRTVRATWSGHALD

-6219 GADGAHVGTYA
+6219 GADGAHVGTYDSP
-6230 GTAPP
+6230 APP

-6251 LTAVRRSLKER
+6251 LAAVRQNLKER

-6270 ALVPV
+6270 ALVPI
-6275 TEVPLTPNGKINYRA
+6275 TEVPLTPNGKINHRA
-6290 LPSPDHRSAGDGRAP
+6290 LPSPGHRSAGDGRAP

-6346 ISRIRTALGAE
+6346 ISRIRTSLGAE

-6365 HPTVARL
+6365 HPTVAGL

-6396 PLSFAQQRLWFLHQL
+6396 PLSFAQQRLWFLHKL

-6432 EALTAALGD
+6432 PALTAALGD

-6454 VTDGKPHQHVLDP
+6454 VVDGKPHQRVLEP
-6467 REAPLD
+6467 HEAPLD
-6473 LPVRRVREDEL
+6473 LPVRPVREDEL
-6484 PAAVA
+6484 TAAVA

-6497 LTDEPPLRACL
+6497 LTDEPPLRARL
-6508 FTLTP
+6508 FTVGP
-6513 TRSVLVL
+6513 NRSVLVL

-6535 TRDLTTA
+6535 TRDLTAA

-6554 VPLPVQYADYT
+6554 APLPVQYADYT

-6585 HAYWADRLAELPE
+6585 HAYWAEQLAGLPE
-6598 QVTLPADRPRPAN
+6598 QVTLPADRPRPAS
-6611 PAHTGAFT
+6611 PDHTGEFT

-6645 FQAAM
+6645 FQASM
-6650 AALLSRLG
+6650 AALLTRLG

-6697 PAFTDL
+6697 PAFADL

-6727 KLNPRRSASRHPLFQ
+6727 KLNPRRSPSRHPLFQ

-6779 LSERFEGRATPA
+6779 LSEKFEGRATPA

-6799 STELFDAATVEA
+6799 STELYDAATVEA
-6811 FVDRWRRLLAA
+6811 FVERWRRLLTA

-6836 LTTAERDRLLAPA
+6836 LTTAERDLLLAPG
-6849 ELPDEAAVEPVTL
+6849 EQPDEAAVEPLTL
-6862 PALFRARVRATP
+6862 PALFEATAHATP
-6874 DAPAVVEGARTW
+6874 AASAVVDGPRTW
-6886 SYGELNERANRI
+6886 SYAELNERANRI
-6898 AHWLIGQGVRP
+6898 AHWLIAQGVGP
-6909 EQPVGVALPR
+6909 EQRVGVALPR

-6933 GAAHLPVDPSYPADR
+6933 GAAHLPIDPSYPADR

-6960 VLTDRSTARDLPA
+6960 VLTDDPTARDLPP
-6973 ELPAPLVHLDAPEVR
+6973 ELPARLVPLDASDVR
-6988 DALARARDTDPTDA
+6988 DALAQASTADPTDA
-7002 DRTTPLTPAHL
+7002 DRTAPLTPAHL

-7026 KGVAATHAG
+7026 KGVAATHSG
-7035 LAGLGAALAVRAGV
+7035 LAGLGTALAVRAEV
-7049 TADSRVLQ
+7049 TAESRVLQ
-7057 LSSASFDASVLEYTM
+7057 LSSVSFDASVLEYTM
-7072 AFRAGAALVVP
+7072 AFRAGATLVVP
-7083 DQPRLAGQELADALA
+7083 GQPRLAGEELADALA

-7125 LRTLMVGAE
+7125 LRGLMVGAE
-7134 ACPSDLVDRWAPGRR
+7134 ACPPDLVARWSPGRR

-7157 ETTALATI
+7157 EITALATI
-7165 SRPMADGRAPIGV
+7165 SRPMTGDRVPIGLS
-7178 PLPHTRAHVLDER
+7178 LPRTRLHVLDEH
-7191 LGLTPP
+7191 LALTPP
-7197 GTPGELYIEGPALA
+7197 GTPGELYVEGAGLA

-7245 LGADGQL
+7245 RAPDGQL

-7282 SVSQAVVTTRQS
+7282 SVAQAVVTTRQTEA
-7294 DKDDLRLIAY
+7294 DDLRLIAY

-7319 TALQEQLP
+7319 TALQERLP

-7335 VPLDA
+7335 VALDA
-7340 VPLTP
+7340 IPLTP

-7419 VPLRVVFVHAT
+7419 VPLRVVFVQAT
-7430 AARLAAH
+7430 PARLAAH

-7567 PDHEL
+7567 PADEL

-7587 LMGADPET
+7587 LMGAEPDS

-7638 HRHER
+7638 HQHER
-7643 VSTDML
+7643 VATDML

-7663 EMWQGYVDGDITRHL
+7663 EMWRGYVDGHITRHL

-7692 RSVVPLVEERL
+7692 RSLAPVIEERL
-7703 RRSAGAPGGPRSA
+7703 RRSAGAADGPRSA

>member
-1 MSHLQESSPS
+1 MTHHQESSAADTAAS
-11 ELGAG
+11 AELRAG
-16 DPRAFATFPALFQER
+16 DPRSAATFPALFQER
-31 VTATPDA
+31 VAATPDA
-38 PAVESGEVSWT
+38 PAVESGDLSWT
-49 YAELNARANRIA
+49 YGELNARANRIA

-103 ADYPGERVRYMAAD
+103 SDYPAERVRYMAAD
-117 AAPALVLTTRATAGG
+117 AAPALVLTTRATAVG
-132 LAADLS
+132 LTADLS
-138 AGRACPDVVAVDE
+138 AGQADLSAGGAGADAARPGPDVVAVDE
-151 PALVRAWARH
+151 PALARAWAQQ
-161 PDSDPVDTDRAAPLD
+161 PDADPVDADRTAPLD
-176 PAHPAYVIYTS
+176 PANAAYVIYTS

-213 FELAPGSRVLQCA
+213 FDLTPGSRVLQCA

-236 LIMGLTTGV
+236 LIMGLSTGV
-245 TLVLPQQP
+245 TLVLPPQL

-260 AAALADRRI
+260 AATLAHRRI
-269 THVSLPPSVVNTLP
+269 THVTLPPSVVNTLP
-283 ADAPRTLT
+283 ADAPRALT
-291 GLRVLSL
+291 ELRVLSL

-337 APRVPIGTAV
+337 GPRVPIGTAV
-347 PGTRLHVLDD
+347 PGTRLHVLND
-357 RLVPVA
+357 RLAPVP

-371 VAGPG
+371 VAGAG

-400 GERMYRTGDL
+400 GHRMYRTGDL
-410 VRQADDGQLEYLG
+410 VRLADDGQLEYLG

-428 IKIRG
+428 VKIRG

-446 SHPRVSQAVVIA
+446 SHPRVTQAVVIA
-458 HEGRDSGR
+458 HEGPGSGK

-471 AVPADAAVDAV
+471 AVPADADA
-482 AAGGSRAGG
+482 AATRGSRAGG

-573 LDRVGID
+573 LERVGID

-618 ARLAEAAV
+618 ARLAEVAV
-626 ANKLS
+626 ANRVS
-631 GAVTVLEEL
+631 GAVSVLEEL

-676 AGISEQ
+676 AGIGAG
-682 QLVGVLGAVIDRHDL
+682 QLAATLGAVVDRHDL
-697 LRAKLVEDGGGGLE
+697 LRARLVEDGGGGLE

-718 DVAGLLKRVECDG
+718 DVAGLVRRVECEGDWAG
-731 VWESEAWHAALMAEL
+731 AAWHAVLMAEL
-746 EAVAASLD
+746 EAAAASLD
-754 PRAGV
+754 PKAGV
-759 IAKFVWFAPTGDT
+759 IAKFVWFAPAGSDV
-772 PGRLLVALHHL
+772 PGRLLVVLHHL

-793 MPDLAVAWEQVRD
+793 MPDLAVAWEQVRA
-806 GRTPEL
+806 GRVPQL
-812 PAVATSMRRWA
+812 APVATSMRRWA
-823 HALAEEATSD
+823 HALAEEALSE
-833 KRTAELALWQQIVD
+833 KRTAELELWQQVVD

-874 LPTQVTEALLTTV
+874 LPAPVTEALLTTV
-887 PAAFHGEVNDGLL
+887 PAAFRGEVNDGLL
-900 AGLALALAKWRQTR
+900 AALALALAKWRRTR
-914 GTEESSALIRLEG
+914 GIHESSSLIRLEG

-937 ADLSETVGWFTSV
+937 ADLSATVGWFTSV

-957 AGADLDDAING
+957 AGADLDEAIGG

-1001 HTAQV
+1001 RTAPV

-1021 RFSTHTDMPAHA
+1021 RFSAHTDMPAHT
-1033 QNLGFTQVP
+1033 QGLGFTHVP

-1054 DQAMP
+1054 DEAMP
-1059 ALMEVDINASVTDTP
+1059 ALMEVDINASVTDTA
-1074 EGPQLGALFTAPSGI
+1074 EGPRLGALFTAPSGI
-1089 LTHAEVQEL
+1089 LTSAEVREL
-1098 ADLWCT
+1098 ADLWCA
-1104 ALEGLARHAAQS
+1104 ALEGLARHAAQAD
-1116 GAGGL
+1116 AGGL

-1128 VHATQA
+1128 VNATQS

-1139 EEQFPGLTDVWPTSP
+1139 EEQFPGLSDVWPTSP
-1154 LQSGLLFHTAMAAEA
+1154 LQSGLLFHSAMAAES

-1186 RIDPA
+1186 PVDPA

-1206 LRTAFVNGADGGN
+1206 LRTAFVNGTDGGD
-1219 LVQLVVDGVDLP
+1219 LVQLVVDGVTLP
-1231 WQEADL
+1231 WQEVDL
-1237 GDDEAV
+1237 GDGTDQAF

-1249 DLKRHFDPLR
+1249 DLRHHFDPLR
-1259 PPMLRLALARRDE
+1259 PPMLRLSLVKRDGDRDGGRHGE
-1272 ERHDLV
+1272 RDGTARHDLV

-1293 LVQDLLRCYADDGA
+1293 LVQDLLRSYADDGA
-1307 APAQPPARTYRDYLA
+1307 ARTRPPARTYRDYLA

-1335 WRAELDGVDEP
+1335 WRAELGGIDEP

-1359 AGIAQV
+1359 AGIDQV
-1365 SVPLSAPQAQELAR
+1365 SVPLSAAQARALAR

-1402 LTNRQDVLLSATV
+1402 LTNRKDVVLSATV
-1415 AGRPPAMPGVDSV
+1415 AGRPPSVPGVDSI

-1439 VRCSPG
+1439 VRCAPG
-1445 DSIGDLLTGLQE
+1445 DSLTDLFSGLQD

-1464 HHHYGLTDIHEAT
+1464 HHHYGLTEIHEAT
-1477 GLKALFDTI
+1477 ALKALFDTI
-1486 VGFESFPMD
+1486 IGFESFPMD

-1506 GIAVTGIRAFTAS
+1506 GITVTGIRAFTAS
-1519 HYPVTVLVYPDGP
+1519 HYPVTVFVYPDGP

-1546 RDTADD
+1546 RETADD
-1552 LAARFARVLRQ
+1552 IAARFARVLRQ

-1577 LEPAERRRMLERAH
+1577 LEPAERRRLLERAH
-1591 AAAEPVPD
+1591 GAAEPVTDP
-1599 TTVPG
+1599 TVPG
-1604 LVTRQTALTPDA
+1604 LVARQTARTPEA
-1616 VAVACADV
+1616 VAVACGDV
-1624 TYTYRELET
+1624 TYTYRELDA
-1633 RADRIARELIA
+1633 RANRLARELIA
-1644 RGAGPEAV
+1644 RGAGPETV
-1652 VGLALPRSADLVVGM
+1652 VGLALPRSADLAVGM
-1667 LAVLKSGAGYLPIDP
+1667 LGILKSGAGYLPIDP
-1682 TYPSHRLDF
+1682 EYPSHRLDF
-1691 VLAQARPRLILTD
+1691 VLAQARPLLVLTD
-1704 TATAGA
+1704 TGTSGR
-1710 LPASDVPQLRLDE
+1710 LPASDVPHLCLDE
-1723 LTLDGAPATP
+1723 PTLDGVPGGP
-1733 VTDADRSA
+1733 VTDADRTS
-1741 PLEPDHMAYVMYT
+1741 PLAPDHMAYVMYT

-1764 VITHS
+1764 VITHA

-1830 EVGVVS
+1830 AVSTVS
-1836 TVPSVFAEMADRI
+1836 TVPSVFAELGDRI
-1849 AERAGGDASAG
+1849 AEGASGGDAPGG
-1860 PGTGGCTPGSGPD
+1860 PGAGSAAPHPGPD

-1888 RVRDAMPGVTVVN
+1888 RVREAMPGVTVVN

-1910 ATVFAL
+1910 ATTFVL
-1916 AADTEW
+1916 APDAQW

-1934 GNMRTYVLGPTLTPV
+1934 GNMRAYVLGPALTPV
-1949 PPGVVGELYV
+1949 PPGAVGELYV

-1979 ADPYGPAGGRMYRTG
+1979 ADPFGPAGGRMYRTG

-2022 EPAEVEAAL
+2022 EPGEVEAAL
-2031 TAHPEVAQAVVV
+2031 TAHPDVTQAVVV

-2052 RRLVAYVVPDGGA
+2052 RRLVAYVVLDGDA
-2065 GGGTAA
+2065 
-2071 ADGGTAGT
+2071 
-2079 GGGTAGAGGGVAGLR
+2079 AGAGDGTAGLR

-2101 PGHLV
+2101 PDHLV
-2106 PSAFVTLERLPLAP
+2106 PSAFLALERLPLTP
-2120 NGKVDRGA
+2120 NGKVDRAA
-2128 LPEPEFAGN
+2128 LPQPAFAGA

-2202 PSVAGLAPALAD
+2202 PTAARLAPALAE
-2214 GPGARV
+2214 GTAPRL

-2243 LDKLQGPSATY
+2243 LHRLQGPSATY

-2263 GALDVPALE
+2263 GALDLPALE

-2284 LRTLCPTTG
+2284 LRTVYPTTG
-2293 GKPHQHVL
+2293 GRPHQRVL
-2301 DPSEATVELR
+2301 DPREAAVDLP
-2311 VREVAEDDLDAAVAG
+2311 VRAVADGDLAAAVA
-2326 AARHAFDL
+2326 AVARHAFDL
-2334 AGEVPLRAHLFT
+2334 SGEVPLRAHLFT
-2346 LGAERAALVLVFH
+2346 LGAERSALVLVFH

-2376 AAYTARLAGAAPD
+2376 TAYTARLAGTAPD

-2394 VRYADHTLWQHELLG
+2394 VRYADHALWQHDLLG
-2409 APDDPD
+2409 AADDPD
-2415 SLLSGRHAYWE
+2415 SLLSRRHAYWA
-2426 EQLADLPEQITLPGD
+2426 EQLAGLPEQVTLPGD

-2449 HTGDTATFALDAE
+2449 HTGDTATFTLDAT

-2470 ARSSGATVHMVLQ
+2470 ARSSGATLHMVLQ

-2508 ADDQLTDVVGM
+2508 ADDRLTDVVGM
-2519 FVNTLVLRTDT
+2519 FVNMLVLRTDT

-2539 LAQVRETSLA
+2539 VARVRETSLS
-2549 AYAHEVPFETLVE
+2549 AYAHEVPFESLVE
-2562 RLNPRRSTS
+2562 RLNPQRSAS
-2571 RHPLFQVALTLQNN
+2571 RHPLFQVALTVQNN

-2602 GTGTSRYDLLLSVA
+2602 GTGTSRYDLLLSVSETFTDA
-2616 EEFAGAGGSGASGA
+2616 ESE
-2630 SGASGGSGRGGTPAG
+2630 RGGTPAG
-2645 VAVEVEYSTE
+2645 VTVDVEYSTE

-2661 VEAFLDRWRRLLTA
+2661 VEAFTDRWRRFLAA
-2675 VVADPGVRVG
+2675 VVADPGLRVG

-2695 RLLLA
+2695 RLLLS

-2705 PYFEAAASDAV
+2705 PYADAV
-2716 VSGAAVPEA
+2716 APEA
-2725 AALGATTLAELFEA
+2725 TTPGAMTWAELFED
-2739 RVLAHP
+2739 RTLAHP
-2745 DGPAAVDGEHS
+2745 DGTAVVDGHLS
-2756 CSYVELNE
+2756 WSYRELNE
-2764 RANRIAHWLI
+2764 RANRVAHWLV
-2774 GRGIGPE
+2774 GQGIGPE
-2781 QVVAVLLPRSCE
+2781 RVVAVALPRSCE

-2824 EDARPALVLT
+2824 EDARPALTLT
-2834 DAATAD
+2834 DRATAD
-2840 GLPPELRDALDGA
+2840 GFPPELHRA
-2853 EGPGGLGASGDLSAH
+2853 LSAI
-2868 GPGDLGGLVA
+2868 GGLVT
-2878 VDAPDIRAA
+2878 VDAPDVRAA
-2887 WRQAPTT
+2887 WRQAPAT

-2918 STGRPKGVVATHT
+2918 STGEPKGVTATHT

-2944 RVTSDSRVLQLSS
+2944 RVTPGSRVLQLSS

-2966 YAMAFRSGATLVV
+2966 YAMAFRSGAALVI
-2979 PAQPRLV
+2979 PGQPRLV
-2986 GQELMREL
+2986 GDEL
-2994 AEQRITHAFIPPS
+2994 ARVLADQRITHAFIPPS
-3007 VLATLPPEAPAALT
+3007 VLATLPPGAPAALT
-3021 DLRDLVVGAEA
+3021 ELRDLIVGAEA

-3040 WSPGRRLLNGYG
+3040 WAPGRRLLNGYG

-3066 TGARV
+3066 TDGRV

-3079 TRLHVLDEHLA
+3079 TRLHVLDEHLG

-3110 YLGRPALTADRFV
+3110 YLGRSALTASRFT

-3130 GSRLYRTGDLVRRA
+3130 GSRLYRTGDLVRLA
-3144 ADGQLEYL
+3144 PDGQLEYL
-3152 GRTDDQVK
+3152 GRTDDQIK
-3160 VRGIRIEPGEIQ
+3160 IRGIRIEPGEIQ

-3183 AVVTVREGNGSRHL
+3183 AVVSVREGNGSRQL
-3197 VGHVVPVGSSA
+3197 VGYVVPVGSAASEGSPRPAGSPGPEGSHGLANPSA
-3208 PVESDAFSDLD
+3208 PTTPSAEPQALSDLD

-3244 PAVFVVL
+3244 PGVFVVL
-3251 DRLPLTP
+3251 DQLPLTS
-3258 NGKVDHRALPEPEFT
+3258 NGKVDYRALPEPELT
-3273 GGDYRAPRSAAEQV
+3273 GGDYRAPGSAVEKV

-3347 AAAPE
+3347 AAAPGGSGAGAAPA
-3352 GPGADTAL
+3352 GPKELA
-3360 PVLEELEGGGVGWMP
+3360 ELEGGGVGWMP
-3375 LLPVARHLTAELGSH
+3375 LLPVARYMTAELGSA

-3398 VLDLPAGIDEAGLV
+3398 LLDLPAGIDEAGLF
-3412 ATLRAVVDHH
+3412 ATLSAVVDHH
-3422 DVLRSRFM
+3422 DVLRSRFLT
-3430 SESEGAEGGLEVAAP
+3430 EGEGGLEVTAP
-3445 GSVDVAPLVHR
+3445 GSVDVASLVHR
-3456 VECDGDW
+3456 VRCEGAW
-3463 DPATWQQTAEAELD
+3463 DSAAWQQAAKAELD
-3477 AATGRLDP
+3477 AATGRLNP

-3494 WFDTAGAETTGA
+3494 WFDTAGADTA
-3506 ETTGAETP
+3506 

-3541 WEQVKA
+3541 WEHVKA
-3547 GRTPQLAP
+3547 GRTPELAP
-3555 VATSLRRWSHALKDE
+3555 VATSLRRWSHALTDE
-3570 ANSETRT
+3570 AHSETRT
-3577 AELPLWQR
+3577 AELPLWESI
-3585 VLDGPDP
+3585 LDGPDP
-3592 DLGARPFDSSVDTA
+3592 DLGARSFDSAVDTA

-3619 VTDSLL
+3619 VTESLL

-3645 LAVSRWRDERG
+3645 LAVSRWREERG

-3668 HGREEYVAPGADVSR
+3668 HGREEYIAPGADVSR

-3742 DTARALEGR
+3742 DTSRVLEGR
-3751 PTGQIAF
+3751 STGQIAF

-3786 LIADPDAEMPALATV
+3786 LIADHDADMPALATV

-3818 RFGFPA
+3818 RFGFPT
-3824 GLLAEGEVRR
+3824 GLLAEDEVQR
-3834 LADLWREALDGLTRH
+3834 LADLWCEALDGLTRH
-3849 AATPDAGGLTPSD
+3849 AAEPDAGGLTPSD
-3862 VPLVSVGQSDIEA
+3862 LPLVAARQSDIDA
-3875 WEAAHPGLTDV
+3875 WEAAHPGLGDV

-3893 SGLLYHSALGAD
+3893 SGLLYHSMLGAD

-3933 LLDRYANLRAAFVT
+3933 LLDRYANLRAAFVH
-3947 DARGEQVQLIVDG
+3947 DSAGELVQLIVDD
-3960 VQLPW
+3960 VELPW
-3965 TEADFSDLPARERE
+3965 SEADLSTLPQAERE
-3979 AALEGLLA
+3979 EAFEKLLA
-3987 EDQVTHFDPAS
+3987 EDQVTHFDPAT

-4003 MCLVK
+4003 MCLVT

-4044 GDATDLPRVRSY
+4044 GDPADLPRVRSY
-4056 REFLAWLSQQDRGEA
+4056 REFLAWLDRQDRGEA
-4071 ARAWAQ
+4071 ARAWAR
-4077 EMDGVEEPTLLAP
+4077 ELEGVEEPTLLAP
-4090 GAPDTPGRSEPGT
+4090 GAPDSPGDTEPGM

-4116 SRRASELG
+4116 SRRASGLG

-4131 QGAWALTLGQL
+4131 QGAWALALGQL

-4192 GLQDRQAALLDHQ
+4192 GLQDRQAALLDH
-4205 HHSLSDIQ
+4205 HHYGLSDIQ
-4213 QAVGLD
+4213 RAVGLD

-4225 VGFDSYPIDTVS
+4225 IGFDSYPINTAS

-4245 GVAVTGLGAVSGTHY
+4245 GVAVAGLSAVSGTHY

-4279 HHVFDR
+4279 RHVFDR
-4285 AAVVSVAERF
+4285 AAVVRVAERF
-4295 ARVLRQLAEDPQLPV
+4295 ARVLRRIADDPQLPV
-4310 GRLDTLSPAEREQV
+4310 GRVDTLSSAEREQV
-4324 LHAFNDTGPSVPES
+4324 LHRFNDTGLPGPEL
-4338 TLPRLF
+4338 TLPQWF
-4344 ERQVAA
+4344 ERHVAA
-4350 TPDAVAV
+4350 RPDAVAV
-4357 THRGTSWTYRT
+4357 THGGTSWTYRT

-4376 AHWLLAQGA
+4376 AHWLLAQGV
-4385 GPGRIIGTALPRSA
+4385 GTDQLVGTALPRSA
-4399 ELIAVLL
+4399 ELIAVVL

-4420 DYPADRIAQV
+4420 EYPADRIAHL
-4430 IGDARPALTLTTLAT
+4430 IRDARPALALTTLDT
-4445 APRLP
+4445 AARLP

-4455 RVVAVDA
+4455 RAVAVDA
-4462 PDVRAAWERAATTS
+4462 PNVRAAWERAAATR
-4476 PGDADRGAPLTTAH
+4476 PGDADRSAPLTTAH

-4499 STGRPKGVAVP
+4499 STGRPKGVVVT

-4519 ALAARARVSPGSRV
+4519 ALAARARVTPGSRV
-4533 LQLASAAFDASILEC
+4533 LQLASAAFDASVLEC

-4567 GEELARCLAEHRITH
+4567 GQELADVLAEHRITH

-4590 ATLPADAPGTLTGL
+4590 ATLPADAPRTLTGL
-4604 RGLLVGA
+4604 RTLMVGA
-4611 EACPPDLAARWAP
+4611 EACPPDLVARWAP
-4624 GRRLLNVYGP
+4624 GRRLLNAYGP
-4634 TEATSVTTLS
+4634 TETTSVASLS

-4659 HARLYV
+4659 HTRLYV
-4665 LDPWLALTPPG
+4665 LDPQLRLTPPG
-4676 APGELYIEG
+4676 APGELYVEG
-4685 PGLAHGYLGQP
+4685 PGLARGYLGRS
-4696 ALTAARFTANP
+4696 ALTASRFTANP

-4719 DLVRLGSDGQL
+4719 DLVRLAPDGQL
-4730 EYLGRTDDQVKVRG
+4730 EYLGRTDDQIKIRG

-4753 AVLTAQTAVSQ
+4753 AALTARPDVAQ

-4769 RHDDAG
+4769 RQDDADD
-4775 ELRLVA
+4775 LRLIA
-4781 YVVPAPSAEL
+4781 YVVPAPGAEL
-4791 SVPALRDTLAE
+4791 SASVLRDALAE

-4815 LDAIPLTVGGKVDR
+4815 LDAIPLTVAGKVDR

-4837 AVGGAGRAPR
+4837 ASGGAGRAPR

-4857 FADVLDASAVTVDDG
+4857 FADVLDAAAVTVDDS

-4890 RTALG
+4890 RSALG
-4895 VEVTLRTLFTHPTVA
+4895 VEVALRTLFTHPTVA
-4910 GLAAALGDGGPSVTQ
+4910 GLAGALDGGGPSPAQ

-4957 ATYNMPFVLRLGG
+4957 ATYNMPFVLRLSGE
-4970 ALDVAALESAVCDVV
+4970 LDVAALESAVCDVV

-4998 DGKPYQQVLDPRAAR
+4998 DGEPYQHVLDARDAR
-5013 PPLRVRRVTDAEL
+5013 PPLRVRQVAQEEL
-5026 PGALDESAR
+5026 PGALDEAAR

-5040 SAEIPVRAW
+5040 GAEMPLRAW
-5049 LFEVGPD
+5049 LFETGP
-5056 EHVLTVVVHHIAG
+5056 HAWVLTVVVHHIAG

-5082 AAYTARRAGDA
+5082 AAYAARRAGDA
-5093 PAWEPLPVQYA
+5093 PDWAPLPVQYA

-5122 RFSEQYAYWAR
+5122 RFSEQYAYWAG

-5142 TLPADRPRPA
+5142 TIPTDRPRPA
-5152 ALSSRGD
+5152 VLSTRGD
-5159 LVRLSLDADLHQGVT
+5159 LLRLSLDADLHQGVT
-5174 DLARG
+5174 DLARR

-5206 IGSGVAGRTDENL
+5206 IGSGVAGRTDESL
-5219 KDLIGL
+5219 TDLVGL

-5258 HQDIPFEGLVERL
+5258 HQDIPFESLVERL

-5294 ARFDLPGLQVRTV
+5294 ARFDLPGLRVRTV

-5317 VLLSLSET
+5317 LLLSLSET
-5325 FRDRTTPA
+5325 FRDGTTPA
-5333 GVTVDVEYSTDL
+5333 GVTVDVEYSTEL
-5345 FDPATIEVFV
+5345 FDPATVDVFV

-5388 AAPERADADVA
+5388 AAPGRADADV
-5399 PATLPELFEAAV
+5399 PTATWPELFEAAV
-5411 RATPSATAVESGKLL
+5411 RATPDATAVESGRLR
-5426 WSYAELNERAN
+5426 WTYTELNEHAN

-5445 QGIGPEDLVG
+5445 RGVGPEDLVG
-5455 VAVPRSCEQVAA
+5455 VALPRSCEQVAA

-5476 AHLPVDPEYP
+5476 AHLPVDPEHP

-5513 ADLSARLTAVDAP
+5513 ADLAARLTAVDAP
-5526 ETLAAWARSA
+5526 ETRAAWARSA

-5541 DTDRTAALT
+5541 DADRTTALT

-5607 AWDLLM
+5607 VWDLLAA
-5613 SLTTGATLILPPQPR
+5613 LTTGATLILPTQPR
-5628 LVGDELARA
+5628 LAGDELARA
-5637 LAGRRVTHVT
+5637 LAGHRVTHVT

-5659 APETLGGLR
+5659 APETLGELR

-5677 PPELAARWAPGRRLM
+5677 PPDLVARWAPGRRLM

-5698 EVTCDATM
+5698 EITCDATM
-5706 ARLTSGPRVPI
+5706 ARLTPGPRVPI

-5753 GYLGRAALTADRFV
+5753 GYTGRAALTAERFV

-5773 AGSRMYRT
+5773 AGTRMYRT

-5825 ARAVVTTHDT
+5825 ARAVVTTHETDT
-5835 EAGDRRL
+5835 GDRQL
-5842 VAYVVPATDDDTGER
+5842 VAYVVPATDDDGGER
-5857 HVAQW
+5857 HVSQW
-5862 RNVYDAVY
+5862 RHVYDAVY
-5870 GEAPDV
+5870 TEAPDV

-5886 STYTGRPLPI
+5886 STYTGRPLPLD
-5896 EEMREWRDATVALI
+5896 EMREWRDATVALI

-5951 LAALTGHWDHVRV
+5951 LSALTGHWDHVRV

-5986 SVAQYFPGHPYLTRV
+5986 SVVQYFPGHPYLTGV
-6001 LDRAVAH
+6001 LDQALAH
-6008 LAPGGRVVVGDIRH
+6008 LAPGGRVIVGDVRH

-6035 PRDGI
+6035 PRGGV

-6071 HRNPDT
+6071 RRHPGT
-6077 TGVDIRLKQ
+6077 TGVDIRLKR
-6086 ATAHNEL
+6086 AAAHNEL

-6108 ADLTTAPTLSWP
+6108 ADLTAAPARRWP
-6120 GDGDPADPAATLSG
+6120 EDGGSADV
-6134 LTAAADGPLRV
+6134 AAALDGLAAGVEGPLRV

-6164 GHTPLEHI
+6164 GSTPLEHI
-6172 RHLLAHADTTA
+6172 RHLLAHADTGA

-6191 WARER
+6191 WARRR
-6196 GRTVRTTWSGHALD
+6196 GRTVRTTWNGQALD

-6219 GADGAHVGTYA
+6219 GADGAHVGTYDSP
-6230 GTAPP
+6230 APP
-6235 AAPANSP
+6235 ATPANSP
-6242 AGTAATADL
+6242 AGAAATADL
-6251 LTAVRRSLKER
+6251 LAAVRRRLKER

-6270 ALVPV
+6270 ALVPI
-6275 TEVPLTPNGKINYRA
+6275 TEVPLTPNGKINHRA
-6290 LPSPDHRSAGDGRAP
+6290 LPRPDHRSAADGRAP

-6317 AEALALPAPVT
+6317 AEALGLPAPVT

-6346 ISRIRTALGAE
+6346 ISRIRADLDAE
-6357 LPLRLLFA
+6357 LPLRVLFA
-6365 HPTVARL
+6365 HPTVAGL
-6372 APHLDTAARAQTPL
+6372 APHLDTAARARAPL
-6386 APAVRQPERL
+6386 ARAVRTTERL

-6420 PFVLHLTGDLDV
+6420 PFVLRLTGDLDV
-6432 EALTAALGD
+6432 PALTAALGD

-6454 VTDGKPHQHVLDP
+6454 VTDGKPHQRVLAP
-6467 REAPLD
+6467 HEAPVD
-6473 LPVRRVREDEL
+6473 LPVRQVREDEL
-6484 PAAVA
+6484 AAAVA
-6489 AAARHAFS
+6489 ATARHAFS
-6497 LTDEPPLRACL
+6497 LTDEPPLRARL
-6508 FTLTP
+6508 FTLDP

-6554 VPLPVQYADYT
+6554 APLPVQYADYT

-6570 LLGDADDPDSRYGRQ
+6570 LLGDADDPESRYGRQ
-6585 HAYWADRLAELPE
+6585 HAYWAQQLAGLPE
-6598 QVTLPADRPRPAN
+6598 QITLPSDRPRPAT
-6611 PAHTGAFT
+6611 PSHTGEFT
-6619 RFTVDARLHQRV
+6619 RFTVDARVHQRV
-6631 TELARAAGATVQMV
+6631 TELARSAGATVQMV
-6645 FQAAM
+6645 FQAAL
-6650 AALLSRLG
+6650 AALMSRLG

-6703 LAQVREASLAAYTH
+6703 LARVREASLAAYTH

-6727 KLNPRRSASRHPLFQ
+6727 KLNPRRSPSRHPLFQ

-6747 QNNEQAHFD
+6747 QNNEEARFD
-6756 LPGLRVRTEGAAT
+6756 LPGLQVRTEGAAT

-6822 VAADPALRIGDADL
+6822 VVADPGLRVGAVDL
-6836 LTTAERDRLLAPA
+6836 LTEAERDLLLAPR
-6849 ELPDEAAVEPVTL
+6849 EQPDEDAVEPLTL
-6862 PALFRARVRATP
+6862 PALFEARAHA
-6874 DAPAVVEGARTW
+6874 APTAAAVVESARTW

-6898 AHWLIGQGVRP
+6898 AHWLLAQGVGP

-6919 SGEQIAAVLGITKA
+6919 SGDQIAAVLGITKA
-6933 GAAHLPVDPSYPADR
+6933 GAAHLPIDPSYPAER
-6948 ITFLTADARPAL
+6948 ITFLTTDARPAL
-6960 VLTDRSTARDLPA
+6960 VLTDRPTARDLPA
-6973 ELPAPLVHLDAPEVR
+6973 DLPARLVHLDAPAVR
-6988 DALARARDTDPTDA
+6988 DALAQAPATDPEDTDRA
-7002 DRTTPLTPAHL
+7002 APLTPAHL

-7026 KGVAATHAG
+7026 KGVAATHSG
-7035 LAGLGAALAVRAGV
+7035 LAGLGTALAARARV
-7049 TADSRVLQ
+7049 TAESRVLQ

-7083 DQPRLAGQELADALA
+7083 DQPRLAGQELADVLA

-7119 PRALTG
+7119 PRTLPE
-7125 LRTLMVGAE
+7125 LRGLMVGAE
-7134 ACPSDLVDRWAPGRR
+7134 ACPPDLVDRWAPGRL

-7157 ETTALATI
+7157 EITALATI
-7165 SRPMADGRAPIGV
+7165 SRPMTDGRVPIGL
-7178 PLPHTRAHVLDER
+7178 PLPRTRLHVLDEH

-7197 GTPGELYIEGPALA
+7197 GTPGELYVEGPGLA
-7211 RGYLGQPALTASR
+7211 RGYLGRSALTASR

-7245 LGADGQL
+7245 LAPDGQL

-7257 TDDQVKIRGFRIEP
+7257 TDDQIKIRGFRIEP
-7271 GEIQAALTAQP
+7271 GEIQAALTARP
-7282 SVSQAVVTTRQS
+7282 DVAQAVVTTRQS
-7294 DKDDLRLIAY
+7294 DADDLRLIAY
-7304 VVPAVPGELPLPELR
+7304 VVPAVAGELPVPELR

-7327 AHLVPSAI
+7327 AHMVPSAI
-7335 VPLDA
+7335 VALDA
-7340 VPLTP
+7340 LPLTP

-7362 TGGRAPR
+7362 AGGRAPR

-7430 AARLAAH
+7430 PARLAAH
-7437 LDDATDGDNSLDVL
+7437 LDDLTDGDSSLDVL
-7451 LPLRTGGDLP
+7451 LPLRTGGHMP

-7536 IVSHAMAALLERS
+7536 IVSHAMAALLQRS

-7567 PDHEL
+7567 PADDL
-7572 ERMDDTGR
+7572 ERMEDTGR

-7587 LMGADPET
+7587 LMGADPDS

-7629 RHFVRLAGQ
+7629 RHFVRLAGL

-7643 VSTDML
+7643 VATDLL

-7663 EMWQGYVDGDITRHL
+7663 DMWRGYVDGDITRHL

-7692 RSVVPLVEERL
+7692 RSLVPVIEERL
-7703 RRSAGAPGGPRSA
+7703 RRSTGAPAGPRSA